1 MGYDTQLASTLAPL
15 LMSLAPQILHMCVVS
30 HIHVISIPPVIGYVT
45 VSHFTLGLLAS
56 LN

>member
-30 HIHVISIPPVIGYVT
+30 HIHVISIPRNWLCDSIT
-45 VSHFTLGLLAS
+45 FHSRSVSIT
-56 LN
+56 